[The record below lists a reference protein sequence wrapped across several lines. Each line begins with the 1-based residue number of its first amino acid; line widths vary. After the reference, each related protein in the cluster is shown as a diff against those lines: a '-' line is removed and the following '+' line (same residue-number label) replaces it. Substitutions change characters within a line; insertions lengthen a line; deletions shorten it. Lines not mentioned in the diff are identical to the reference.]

1 MPITVS
7 IKEYDKLHI
16 RKNRDLERHIIS
28 ETDAA
33 YLQTAIIDNS
43 PVFSYGNRCLIAQHW
58 VGVIELPEYTIE
70 ILPKLYGEVSEDDL
84 RNVLIRMLLVAH
96 QTSAIRKFQASVSIR
111 KNSLIEPE
119 LREKFRRMPGGRRK
133 YFIKKILCE
142 KLLFF
147 PFYR

>member
-111 KNSLIEPE
+111 KNSLIEMLIESFLKE
-119 LREKFRRMPGGRRK
+119 LL
-133 YFIKKILCE
+133 I
-142 KLLFF
+142 
-147 PFYR
+147 